1 MEILRPQFHFGVS
14 SLNYF
19 ILGGFTEHFRCMNE
33 NTHTSN
39 RDMLLHA
46 LPWASIGH
54 IFLTC
59 IGFLVLHIVHRN
71 ANYGYG
77 NVEIR
82 SERKI
87 LTN

>member
-1 MEILRPQFHFGVS
+1 MEIFRPKFHFEVN

-19 ILGGFTEHFRCMNE
+19 IPVGFIEHSYCMNK
-33 NTHTSN
+33 NKHKSN
-39 RDMLLHA
+39 RAMLLHA
-46 LPWASIGH
+46 LPWASKGH

-59 IGFLVLHIVHRN
+59 IGVLVLQIVHRN
-71 ANYGYG
+71 AANGYG

-82 SERKI
+82 SEGKI